1 MKCGR
6 LIIVIYKST
15 TELLKQGGSS
25 MKYAMSFLMVVL
37 ISMPVLTDNN
47 ESEAKLIALRM
58 YADWCGKCKAL
69 DPKVDEVKKEFRGR
83 GVLFAV
89 FDQTDEFAQEQS
101 VLHARLLGLDH
112 VQRDFGGQ
120 TGLLL
125 LIDPESR
132 KIKER
137 ITHQISIDE
146 LRTKLT
152 AYLN

>member
-1 MKCGR
+1 MNY
-6 LIIVIYKST
+6 V
-15 TELLKQGGSS
+15 
-25 MKYAMSFLMVVL
+25 MSFLMVIL
-37 ISMPVLTDNN
+37 ISIPVISGDNT
-47 ESEAKLIALRM
+47 EEPELIALRM
-58 YADWCGKCKAL
+58 YAEWCGKCKAL
-69 DPKVDEVKKEFRGR
+69 DPKVDEVKKEFSGR
-83 GVLFAV
+83 GLLFVV

-112 VQRDFGGQ
+112 VQREFGGQ

-125 LIDPESR
+125 LIDPESG

>member
-1 MKCGR
+1 M
-6 LIIVIYKST
+6 
-15 TELLKQGGSS
+15 QGGSN
-25 MKYAMSFLMVVL
+25 MKYVMSFLMIVL
-37 ISMPVLTDNN
+37 ISLPVITGEN
-47 ESEAKLIALRM
+47 ESEPELIALRM
-58 YADWCGKCKAL
+58 YADWCGKCKTL
-69 DPKVDEVKKEFRGR
+69 DPKVDEVKKEFKGK

-112 VQRDFGGQ
+112 VQREFGGQ

-125 LIDPESR
+125 LIDPESG

-137 ITHQISIDE
+137 ITHQISVDE
-146 LRTKLT
+146 LRNKLT